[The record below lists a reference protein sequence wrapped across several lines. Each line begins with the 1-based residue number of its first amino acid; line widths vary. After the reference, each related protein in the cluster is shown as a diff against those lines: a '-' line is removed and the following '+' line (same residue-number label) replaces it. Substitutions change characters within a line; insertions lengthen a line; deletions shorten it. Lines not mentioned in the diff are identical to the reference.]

1 MSKGLFFNSVSGDR
15 LYNASDFAEY
25 FKGFFTN
32 GVFYNSSDAL
42 KVSASGNQV
51 VIAKG
56 RANINGYCFINES
69 NSFLGTFENTGTNAR
84 YDAIAVEV
92 DSETNRKIDL
102 KIIRGTASSSPVKPT
117 PTENQIILAY
127 IYVKGATTEITNAD
141 ITDTRFDNSVCG
153 IVTQA
158 VNSID
163 VQKLYEDMQY
173 KLESFYTEKQTQ
185 FVSWFDLIKGMLSG
199 DIVTN
204 FTEKLAELEENQ
216 GIIYKAT
223 GTDDNIKLKTVID
236 NFLNGA
242 NDNRKL
248 EIKVIGDVFDCTE
261 IILKDSV
268 MYNLVFGGISGK
280 NRNVKLDFTNCGLI
294 NGIYSIYA
302 DSQAEIIGLNY
313 DYRSNNVGI
322 TTNGARFEKCNFN
335 LSQGISGTHAI
346 MKDCKIKIKDFAEDS
361 RNALKG
367 INCGGYF
374 ENCNVIVI
382 KQSNQTL
389 TGNGNGAF
397 GYYVDSENFPLNIVG
412 GSVIAYSNN
421 SLNEAIGVYI
431 PASKEKTVLNV
442 YGLRVP
448 TITKTGYFQTES
460 IKLNNGFGSV
470 IGSAVY
476 KEIKSYS
483 TVNFLLAGN
492 NIVNMSTGLNIS

>member
-42 KVSASGNQV
+42 KVSANGSQV
-51 VIAKG
+51 LIAKG
-56 RANINGYCFINES
+56 RANINGYCFINEGS
-69 NSFLGTFENTGTNAR
+69 TSLGISANTGTNAR
-84 YDAIAVEV
+84 YDAVVVEL
-92 DSETNRKIDL
+92 DSETNRTIGL
-102 KIIRGTASSSPVKPT
+102 KVINGTASSSPVKPT

-158 VNSID
+158 VTSID

-173 KLESFYTEKQTQ
+173 KLESFYTEKQSQ
-185 FVSWFDLIKGMLSG
+185 FVAWFDLIKGLLSG
-199 DIVTN
+199 DVVTN
-204 FTEKLAELEENQ
+204 FAEKVAELEENQ
-216 GIIYKAT
+216 GIVYKAT
-223 GTDDNIKLKTVID
+223 GTNDNVKLKTIID
-236 NFLNGA
+236 NFLNGS
-242 NDNRKL
+242 NDNRQL
-248 EIKVIGDVFDCTE
+248 EIKVIGDVFDRTE
-261 IILKDSV
+261 IITKDGKFYS
-268 MYNLVFGGISGK
+268 LVLGGISGK
-280 NRNVKLDFTNCGLI
+280 NRKVKIDFTNCGLI
-294 NGIYSIYA
+294 NCAYSIYA
-302 DSQAEIIGLNY
+302 DSQVEVIGLNCNY
-313 DYRSNNVGI
+313 NAGDVGI
-322 TTNGARFEKCNFN
+322 VTNGARFEKCNLI
-335 LSQGISGTHAI
+335 LSQSISGTHAI

-374 ENCNVIVI
+374 ENCDVVVI

-389 TGNGNGAF
+389 TGSGNGAF